1 LQVASLEKSPCF
13 PCIFLNF
20 VTRGTSPVLDSDRP
34 EWQLPEG
41 VSRGTWDY
49 FGLKSIATDYD
60 TYFRDHPLLTLD
72 VQWVRERLK
81 QNTAI
86 SNFNPSISTPSVSGP
101 VHTEPGHS
109 TSRPVIADLGCGTA
123 RALTALAST
132 GAHLVAVD
140 MSQNMLEEAAAKLK
154 TFENPYSCLRMN
166 LVHMEGLRDQSID
179 VAVCLFSSFGMIKG
193 DEFRKQ
199 ALREVQR
206 VLKPNGEFLLHVHNI
221 WSSLRDP
228 GGLRWLAASYL
239 RSWYDRHWEW
249 GDRIYVYRGLPKMF
263 LHSFSIGRLKRDL
276 QQAGFKVDEV
286 RYLNIQS
293 ADYIQKNTAMGRLT
307 AGGFFIAA
315 KKQGP

>member
-1 LQVASLEKSPCF
+1 M
-13 PCIFLNF
+13 
-20 VTRGTSPVLDSDRP
+20 LDSDRP

-81 QNTAI
+81 QNPAI
-86 SNFNPSISTPSVSGP
+86 
-101 VHTEPGHS
+101 PGHS
-109 TSRPVIADLGCGTA
+109 MSRPVIADLGCGTA

-132 GAHLVAVD
+132 GAHLVAID
-140 MSQNMLEEAAAKLK
+140 MSQNMLEEAAVKLRQ
-154 TFENPYSCLRMN
+154 FENPYSCLRMN

-193 DEFRKQ
+193 NEYRKQ
-199 ALREVQR
+199 ALKEVHR

-276 QQAGFKVDEV
+276 QQAGFTVDEV

-293 ADYIQKNTAMGRLT
+293 ADYIKQNTPMGRLT

>member
-1 LQVASLEKSPCF
+1 M
-13 PCIFLNF
+13 
-20 VTRGTSPVLDSDRP
+20 LDSDRP

-49 FGLKSIATDYD
+49 FGLKSIASDYD
-60 TYFRDHPLLTLD
+60 SYFRDHPLLTLD
-72 VQWVRERLK
+72 VQWVQQRLAK
-81 QNTAI
+81 
-86 SNFNPSISTPSVSGP
+86 NPSISNFTTG
-101 VHTEPGHS
+101 S
-109 TSRPVIADLGCGTA
+109 THPRPVIADLGCGTA
-123 RALTALAST
+123 RALTAVAST

-154 TFENPYSCLRMN
+154 QFDNPYTCLRMN
-166 LVHMEGLRDQSID
+166 LVHMEGLRDQSVD

-193 DEFRKQ
+193 AEFRKQ
-199 ALREVQR
+199 ALREVHR
-206 VLKPNGEFLLHVHNI
+206 ILKPKGEFLLHVHNL

-239 RSWYDRHWEW
+239 RSWYDRNWEW

-263 LHSFSIGRLKRDL
+263 LHSFSIRRLKQDL
-276 QQAGFKVDEV
+276 REAGFEIDDV

-293 ADYIQKNTAMGRLT
+293 ADYIPRNTNLGRLL

-315 KKQGP
+315 KK